1 MEQQKPQFR
10 YYYGDESEQFSF
22 FKIPKLLITHE
33 IFRGLSND
41 AKILYLLYHKSE
53 EWKNIK

>member
-22 FKIPKLLITHE
+22 SFLIS
-33 IFRGLSND
+33 IK
-41 AKILYLLYHKSE
+41 A
-53 EWKNIK
+53 NIYSD